1 MHMTQVH
8 ATYSIFI
15 MKDCPITLLELMAAT
30 LPVVVA

>member
-15 MKDCPITLLELMAAT
+15 MKEYPITFLELMTAT